1 MLKQCLKNFGR
12 TVRRT
17 ALGAA
22 GAVPITILAAGA
34 MAATGD
40 PSKAVTA
47 AVAAGM
53 AGSNITNYY
62 GDKLA
67 KASGNAGKTAKT
79 AFWGGDQKKLDQFK
93 YDKEFKENADNI
105 DKLTKILGTRTAAK
119 KAMKDGSVQALLN
132 NNVTDPSK
140 IGKAIRLRD
149 NYIKKGMD
157 KDQALNKAVAMAKW
171 NRDANPGIYAP
182 MSNEQIRW
190 KSNMLNKLTAQGYD
204 KTQASHKVDE
214 ILEDLESFES

>member
-1 MLKQCLKNFGR
+1 MQKQCLKNFGR

-22 GAVPITILAAGA
+22 GAVPLALLATGA

-53 AGSNITNYY
+53 AGSNIANYY
-62 GDKLA
+62 GDKGA
-67 KASGNAGKTAKT
+67 KALGGAGKTAKT

-105 DKLTKILGTRTAAK
+105 DKLTKILGNRTAAK

-149 NYIKKGMD
+149 NYIKKGMSD
-157 KDQALNKAVAMAKW
+157 DQALTKAVAMAKW

-190 KSNMLNKLTAQGYD
+190 KKNMIDRLTSQGYNNAD
-204 KTQASHKVDE
+204 AGRKVDE
-214 ILEDLESFES
+214 ILADLETFET